1 MLDSTNKLPRSCVIK
16 NHHNHIIIRDQDLR
30 DIKLTGCSNIMVETC
45 KINFIIFNK
54 CSNLTLK
61 EIKIRTKTSLTS
73 SRDILI
79 DECNIYR
86 IELIKSSS
94 CELKKNN
101 IVQLYEK
108 SCENNQY
115 QSNFIKKFKTG
126 GSKSS
131 LIQYNKMSKNIIK
144 NIKYNAKLK

>member
-1 MLDSTNKLPRSCVIK
+1 
-16 NHHNHIIIRDQDLR
+16 
-30 DIKLTGCSNIMVETC
+30 MVETC
-45 KINFIIFNK
+45 KINFIAFNK
-54 CSNLTLK
+54 CSKLSLK
-61 EIKIRTKTSLTS
+61 KIKIATKTSLTS

-101 IVQLYEK
+101 IVHLYEK

-131 LIQYNKMSKNIIK
+131 LIQQKNKMSKNNIK